1 MWQRYVFCTGCR
13 IWRDG
18 PLTRWKAYEPTS
30 TNLLF
35 LDSEPTLPERRLG
48 RHVVM
53 RIASLR
59 PGFEGIP
66 DVLSGYCNLVRGLQP
81 GAITRLGRGD
91 GAAAGRLPRS
101 ASLCPEQV
109 FLLEGGASG
118 PSRVVYVRHPDA
130 VARRALYARQS
141 AVAGRWRASQTSAS
155 PTAAVSPPTTGT
167 AA

>member
-53 RIASLR
+53 RITSLR

-81 GAITRLGRGD
+81 GAVTIS
-91 GAAAGRLPRS
+91 AAAMEPLRVGYRD
-101 ASLCPEQV
+101 
-109 FLLEGGASG
+109 LL
-118 PSRVVYVRHPDA
+118 R
-130 VARRALYARQS
+130 YARNKYFYS
-141 AVAGRWRASQTSAS
+141 REELPVRLAWYMFDN
-155 PTAAVSPPTTGT
+155 PTL
-167 AA
+167 